1 MTIWHRGRLVAV
13 MLLAGAV
20 AGCAGTRPYVS
31 SSENN
36 LRFTTVTESG
46 SWFSS
51 VRASVHIHSVDEN
64 CRTNYQG
71 TIRLGGSSIATGIPV
86 GQPSYLVFSF
96 DSSSFLAN
104 SRSSIN
110 YKTMLTPQR
119 DHDYNIAVEYVD
131 DTYNATIREVNRRN
145 NRRREVHY
153 KPLDTCRA

>member
-1 MTIWHRGRLVAV
+1 MTTRHRGRLVAV

-36 LRFTTVTESG
+36 LRFTTLAESG
-46 SWFSS
+46 SWLSS
-51 VRASVHIHSVDEN
+51 VQASVHIHSVDES
-64 CRTNYQG
+64 CRTNFLG
-71 TIRLGGSSIATGIPV
+71 TIRLDGSPVATGIPV

-104 SRSSIN
+104 SASSIN
-110 YKTMLTPQR
+110 YKTMLTPRR
-119 DHDYNIAVEYVD
+119 DHDYDIAVEYVD
-131 DTYNATIREVNRRN
+131 DTYNATIREVNRQN

-153 KPLDTCRA
+153 LSLDTCRA